1 MGHMTRLDNLRG
13 NSNPM
18 DLYQVTPTLCQEIAQ
33 RSHDTL
39 HVDTLE
45 AFENAI
51 FEGQLDNVKGIKAIE
66 A

>member
-18 DLYQVTPTLCQEIAQ
+18 DLFQVTPTLCQEIAQ
-33 RSHDTL
+33 RSL
-39 HVDTLE
+39 DTLE